1 MSKKYVLMCDY
12 GLDDAA
18 ATAFVLDNRKAGDSV
33 DVMPIGGNSEKSVAY
48 RNGQTLLARYEGSL
62 DGVRV
67 VDTREEEQP
76 FANLPSI
83 HGEDGMGDLFAPET
97 SSVPV
102 VKFAEWLKETDEIV
116 LVSLGPCTLTEKI
129 VAAREVSLLLVMG
142 GCVDAE
148 PNFHGYEFNHYLD
161 IPAFNACMRFP
172 HTAVATLDTC
182 RVKRFNLIGKEI
194 EGDGLTAIFL
204 KRSRDLAAVRHPDN
218 CYVYDYI
225 AVHYLFENA
234 TIAVKTDRENNE
246 IREIVFPEKPG
257 ARL

>member
-102 VKFAEWLKETDEIV
+102 VKFAEWMKETDEIV

-161 IPAFNACMRFP
+161 ITAFNACMRFP

-204 KRSRDLAAVRHPDN
+204 KLSSMRRFAFSSGISILLSPNDAYILPFSRLSTACSKKFIWGEPRKDAVN
-218 CYVYDYI
+218 
-225 AVHYLFENA
+225 LFS
-234 TIAVKTDRENNE
+234 
-246 IREIVFPEKPG
+246 G
-257 ARL
+257 LS